1 MGKQNHQIEYV
12 HICIYGMYTVTDI
25 WWWKFLNNG
34 SPCVV
39 VPVLSTR
46 VSSNDSASPRWG
58 TSTGG
63 TLVVVVS
70 YVTTVA
76 FSESKHPS
84 ALIRA
89 ISLNRYK
96 KMTHLPMA
104 TFRTICSLTV
114 RYFLNSILEW
124 LFDGSPGISF
134 CNRLFLGQFSQQ
146 CVISVPAEKDS
157 FVHFSPAGWARSNE
171 QRYIGAINANNMPS
185 QKNTHP
191 IRPTTTLAGWRV
203 VRFR

>member
-1 MGKQNHQIEYV
+1 M
-12 HICIYGMYTVTDI
+12 
-25 WWWKFLNNG
+25 
-34 SPCVV
+34 
-39 VPVLSTR
+39 
-46 VSSNDSASPRWG
+46 
-58 TSTGG
+58 
-63 TLVVVVS
+63 LVVVIS

-124 LFDGSPGISF
+124 LFHGTHGISF
-134 CNRLFLGQFSQQ
+134 CKRLFLGQFSQQ
-146 CVISVPAEKDS
+146 CLISATAEKDILVS
-157 FVHFSPAGWARSNE
+157 FRSSFRVVFCVSWTIHLFNHLIILIQLSKCRWRFGHFSPAGWARSNE
-171 QRYIGAINANNMPS
+171 QIYIPYRSTLQNGKYALPPKIPLFPPDPTVPSGRMAGREIPVINSLTP
-185 QKNTHP
+185 
-191 IRPTTTLAGWRV
+191 RPE
-203 VRFR
+203 

>member
-1 MGKQNHQIEYV
+1 M
-12 HICIYGMYTVTDI
+12 
-25 WWWKFLNNG
+25 
-34 SPCVV
+34 
-39 VPVLSTR
+39 
-46 VSSNDSASPRWG
+46 SSNDSASPRWG

-63 TLVVVVS
+63 TLVVVIS

-89 ISLNRYK
+89 ISLNRYD
-96 KMTHLPMA
+96 KMTHLHMA

-124 LFDGSPGISF
+124 LFHGTHGISF
-134 CNRLFLGQFSQQ
+134 CKRLFLGQFSQQ
-146 CVISVPAEKDS
+146 WVISATAEKDILVS
-157 FVHFSPAGWARSNE
+157 FRSSFRVVFCVSWTIHHLIILIQLSKCRWRFGHFSPAGWARSNE
-171 QRYIGAINANNMPS
+171 QIYIPYRSTHSRTAHMPS
-185 QKNTHP
+185 SQKYPSFHP
-191 IRPTTTLAGWRV
+191 IRPYQAGGWRV